1 MLRVSA
7 GFEPGTL
14 IGGKYL
20 VERVLG
26 AGGMGVVLAA
36 RHKTLRQ
43 LVAIKLL
50 LPDARVSATAVARF
64 IREARAAAALRSDH
78 VVRVLDVDQLPDGMP
93 FMVMEYLDGC
103 DLAALLKKGGPL
115 SVARAVSYVRQA
127 CAALDEAH
135 RAGVVHRDLKP
146 ANLLLTSRLDGADL
160 IKLVDFGISK
170 LSDGADMEGSLTRT
184 SALMGSPLYMS
195 PEQIRDAKSVDART
209 DIWSLGVILWEL
221 VTGRTPFEAE
231 TLPALSVKIATEPL
245 PDPNSVRPGLPPALA
260 DCLRRCLD
268 KDPGRR
274 YQSASELNAALA
286 PFDATTRASA
296 AATVDDVSSYPLDAV
311 FPTSAAPSQPATA
324 PGWGTTRNPQ
334 RNRAGRVRG
343 AAALAVAAVT
353 LGVAGLLLSS
363 WPRAGV
369 RLARGLV
376 TSATPRQRAA
386 LPTLAASEV
395 GTIAPPSASPRTTGT
410 ERARAPSAR
419 DPKVLPPAKPG
430 AKPAESCK
438 PGLVWDGK
446 RCERPMA
453 DDI

>member
-1 MLRVSA
+1 MSA

-36 RHKTLRQ
+36 RHRTLRQ
-43 LVAIKLL
+43 VVAIKLL
-50 LPDARVSATAVARF
+50 LPDARVSTTAVARF
-64 IREARAAAALRSDH
+64 IREARAAAALRSGH
-78 VVRVLDVDQLPDGMP
+78 VVRVLDVDQLSDGMP

-115 SVARAVSYVRQA
+115 SVARAVGYVRQA
-127 CAALDEAH
+127 CVALDEAH
-135 RAGVVHRDLKP
+135 RVGVVHRDLKP
-146 ANLLLTSRLDGADL
+146 ANLLLTKRSDGADL

-170 LSDGADMEGSLTRT
+170 LSDGTDMEGSLTRT

-221 VTGRTPFEAE
+221 VIGRTPFEAE

-245 PDPNSVRPGLPPALA
+245 PDPNSARPGLPPALA

-268 KDPGRR
+268 KDPDRR

-286 PFDATTRASA
+286 PFDGDGSASA
-296 AATVDDVSSYPLDAV
+296 AATIDDVPSYPLHAV
-311 FPTSAAPSQPATA
+311 LPASVAPSLPATA
-324 PGWGTTRNPQ
+324 PGWGTTRSPQ
-334 RNRAGRVRG
+334 QNRRSRVWG
-343 AAALAVAAVT
+343 AAALTVAAVT

-363 WPRAGV
+363 LPRVAVG
-369 RLARGLV
+369 LSRGL
-376 TSATPRQRAA
+376 ATHAAGQRAT
-386 LPTLAASEV
+386 LPTLTASEV
-395 GTIAPPSASPRTTGT
+395 GAPASPSASSRTTST
-410 ERARAPSAR
+410 ERARTPSAR
-419 DPKVLPPAKPG
+419 EPKALLPAKPG
-430 AKPAESCK
+430 AKPAETCK